1 MYYLSQMC
9 EYLLGLDEN
18 LLLLVNG
25 YHTPFLDKVMWTI
38 SDRWAW
44 MPLYMLLAVILYRKS
59 GLKMGL
65 FTLLL
70 IAAMIA
76 ATDQTCASVIRP
88 ALCRL
93 RPSNP
98 DNPVSALVTVVNG
111 YHGGAYGFPSCPA
124 ANTFALAVFLSLIF
138 RNRYAT
144 VSLVGWSVLVS
155 YSRVYLGV
163 HYPGD
168 ILGGWVVGSLFA
180 LIYYQP
186 LRWYERTAETYIS
199 CKGDS

>member
-1 MYYLSQMC
+1 MYYLSQMY

-44 MPLYMLLAVILYRKS
+44 MPLYMLLTVILCRKS

-65 FTLLL
+65 FALLL
-70 IAAMIA
+70 IAALIA

-111 YHGGAYGFPSCPA
+111 YHGGAYGFPRVTPQTHLLLRFSC
-124 ANTFALAVFLSLIF
+124 
-138 RNRYAT
+138 R
-144 VSLVGWSVLVS
+144 
-155 YSRVYLGV
+155 
-163 HYPGD
+163 
-168 ILGGWVVGSLFA
+168 
-180 LIYYQP
+180 
-186 LRWYERTAETYIS
+186 
-199 CKGDS
+199 

>member
-1 MYYLSQMC
+1 MYYFNQTCECLLS
-9 EYLLGLDEN
+9 LDET
-18 LLLLVNG
+18 LLLWVNG
-25 YHTPFLDKVMWTI
+25 CHTPLLDKVMWAA

-44 MPLYMLLAVILYRKS
+44 MPLYMLLTVILCRKS

-65 FTLLL
+65 FALLL
-70 IAAMIA
+70 IAALIA

-111 YHGGAYGFPSCPA
+111 YHGGAYGFPSCHA

-144 VSLVGWSVLVS
+144 VSLVAWSVLVS
-155 YSRVYLGV
+155 YSRIYLGV

-168 ILGGWVVGSLFA
+168 IIGGWVVGATLA
-180 LIYYQP
+180 VIYYQP
-186 LRWYERTAETYIS
+186 LRWYERNSESSLS
-199 CKGDS
+199 CR